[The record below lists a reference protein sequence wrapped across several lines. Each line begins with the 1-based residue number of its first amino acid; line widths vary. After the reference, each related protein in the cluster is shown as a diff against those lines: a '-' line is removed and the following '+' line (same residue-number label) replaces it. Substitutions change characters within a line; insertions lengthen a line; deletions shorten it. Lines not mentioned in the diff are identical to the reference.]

1 MLPHPPRLGAFEK
14 EDEMSTIP
22 LFQGEESVEDLCLL
36 IKSLHEEMSTVH
48 RKVDVLLA
56 IKTDNTEAL
65 REMVA
70 SGPALDVMPF
80 EDEAAPVVTQ
90 SQYDEMSWADRL
102 DRLAK
107 AKCPQC
113 DRRAYSKEVVEAEFG
128 YRTMED
134 GKVIVQSWCREC
146 RKLEQ
151 ATSPRKK
158 PTFWSKQCPIAK
170 AHNSTVQ
177 TARKN
182 IKSLKAKL
190 ETKLSPSE
198 RAAVEARLAAEQQVE
213 KRHKGFY
220 NARIIE
226 LGYVHPNKAK
236 RAAAKAAK

>member
-1 MLPHPPRLGAFEK
+1 
-14 EDEMSTIP
+14 MSTIP

-36 IKSLHEEMSTVH
+36 IKSLHEEMSTMH

-70 SGPALDVMPF
+70 SGPALAVVPN
-80 EDEAAPVVTQ
+80 EDEATPVVEEAAPVLTQ
-90 SQYDEMSWADRL
+90 SKYDEMSWADRL

-146 RKLEQ
+146 RALEQ

-158 PTFWSKQCPIAK
+158 T
-170 AHNSTVQ
+170 
-177 TARKN
+177 
-182 IKSLKAKL
+182 
-190 ETKLSPSE
+190 
-198 RAAVEARLAAEQQVE
+198 RLPDDV
-213 KRHKGFY
+213 R
-220 NARIIE
+220 E
-226 LGYVHPNKAK
+226 LGV
-236 RAAAKAAK
+236 RARDLHKQADAKAAQRTKVLEVSKGRPTKESVTLLCDEQDLRTQAVRLLAEYDQKRGIIRKARNTTK